1 MILDNN
7 HLADNR
13 RRKNRYMGQWTG
25 TAGSLAADCHHLMED
40 RKEMAATIEK
50 LEQENA
56 DLRRAV
62 EDRLAGGSESCC
74 DGGPCH
80 PQAIVDE
87 PASIPVDWI
96 LRGQAELKSEQ
107 QAPRFRG
114 DSIIAA
120 PVDEDAPAAERL
132 LLTALEVIRDRR
144 PKYGGP
150 KKHFARTVGM
160 INAAFAEVLKR
171 PLTEADWA
179 VIMTLDKVA
188 RYMGPSKTSDGPVD
202 LAGYAA
208 CLAEVE
214 ALP

>member
-1 MILDNN
+1 MILDDN
-7 HLADNR
+7 HLAEIR
-13 RRKNRYMGQWTG
+13 RRKNRFMGQWTG

>member
-1 MILDNN
+1 MILDDG
-7 HLADNR
+7 HLAEIR
-13 RRKNRYMGQWTG
+13 RRKNRFMGQWTG

-40 RKEMAATIEK
+40 RKEMAATIDT

-62 EDRLAGGSESCC
+62 ENRLAGNSESCC
-74 DGGPCH
+74 DGGQCH
-80 PQAIVDE
+80 PQAIADK
-87 PASIPVDWI
+87 PASVPVDWI
-96 LRGQAELKSEQ
+96 LRGDAELKAED
-107 QAPRFRG
+107 QAPRLRG
-114 DSIIAA
+114 DSMMAA
-120 PVDEDAPAAERL
+120 PADDEAPPAERL

-150 KKHFARTVGM
+150 RQHFARTVGM

-188 RYMGPSKTSDGPVD
+188 RYMGPTKTSDGPVD

-214 ALP
+214 AP